1 MKGDI
6 EERTVNTAIYI
17 IENGATV
24 RNAAQKFQMS
34 KSSIHKDVTERL
46 PKINHAL
53 YTEVRDVLNANL
65 ADRARRGGQATK
77 IKYRRK
83 QSANGRACSH
93 SA

>member
-24 RNAAQKFQMS
+24 RSAAQKFQIS
-34 KSSIHKDVTERL
+34 KSTVHKDVTERL

-53 YTEVRDVLNANL
+53 YAEVRGVLDVNL
-65 ADRARRGGQATK
+65 SERAARGGQATRL
-77 IKYRRK
+77 KYCGI
-83 QSANGRACSH
+83 A
-93 SA
+93 

>member
-6 EERTVNTAIYI
+6 EDRAINTAIYI

-53 YTEVRDVLNANL
+53 YREVRGILDVNL
-65 ADRARRGGQATK
+65 SERAARGGVCNK
-77 IKYRRK
+77 VKVSGHCLK
-83 QSANGRACSH
+83 
-93 SA
+93 

>member
-6 EERTVNTAIYI
+6 EERAVNTAIYI

-53 YTEVRDVLNANL
+53 YREVRDILDVNL
-65 ADRARRGGQATK
+65 SERAARGGYATK
-77 IKYRRK
+77 LKYRGI
-83 QSANGRACSH
+83 A
-93 SA
+93 